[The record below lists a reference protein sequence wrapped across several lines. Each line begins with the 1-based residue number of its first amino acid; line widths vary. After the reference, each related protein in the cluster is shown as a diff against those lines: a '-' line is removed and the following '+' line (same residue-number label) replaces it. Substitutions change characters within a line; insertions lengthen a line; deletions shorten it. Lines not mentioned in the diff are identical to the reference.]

1 MMEGRGT
8 GFIIQYNVQCVESRV
23 CVCVCVCVCGG
34 RGGSRSLTHFASQRV
49 ELT

>member
-23 CVCVCVCVCGG
+23 CVCVCVCVC
-34 RGGSRSLTHFASQRV
+34 V
-49 ELT
+49 EEEEVVDP

>member
-23 CVCVCVCVCGG
+23 CVCVCVCVEEEE
-34 RGGSRSLTHFASQRV
+34 V
-49 ELT
+49 VDP